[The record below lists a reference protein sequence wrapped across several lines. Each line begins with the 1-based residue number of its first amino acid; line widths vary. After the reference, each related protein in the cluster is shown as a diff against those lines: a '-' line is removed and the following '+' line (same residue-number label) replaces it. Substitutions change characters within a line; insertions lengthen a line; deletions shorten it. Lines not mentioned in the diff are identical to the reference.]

1 MCATRAARSCRHA
14 PQLSHAQLLVDAFV
28 RQEVPA
34 ARCVRQ
40 QLCNLIAIIRT
51 AGSASCL
58 QDSDIWIIAWMIY
71 RTQAK
76 ATDVRGH
83 EVSSLSARDKLR
95 LLSFQGEVQSSC
107 RCSHQIHTAAAM
119 FCMLTHHSSSS
130 SDAQM
135 SVVPLQ
141 GASSATTRTPARSS
155 GMPAQTSLL
164 CAHVGAHT
172 ACNIAMSCAQPGR
185 SCQLLLT

>member
-1 MCATRAARSCRHA
+1 MLSYVIETQLRAVSIRSCATLLQHVIWTAARVS
-14 PQLSHAQLLVDAFV
+14 PL
-28 RQEVPA
+28 PA
-34 ARCVRQ
+34 
-40 QLCNLIAIIRT
+40 
-51 AGSASCL
+51 
-58 QDSDIWIIAWMIY
+58 QDSDIWIIAWMMY

-95 LLSFQGEVQSSC
+95 LLSFQGEVQSSGL
-107 RCSHQIHTAAAM
+107 CSHQIYTAVAM
-119 FCMLTHHSSSS
+119 FCMLCHHRSSS

-135 SVVPLQ
+135 SVILLQ
-141 GASSATTRTPARSS
+141 GANSATMRTPARSS